1 MPKEKALE
9 GVVIEPKCKNCLFQE
24 SSTKCKIHVWVEI
37 SDDYSCDAFQ
47 VK

>member
-1 MPKEKALE
+1 MPKVQDEK
-9 GVVIEPKCKNCLFQE
+9 VVDPKCKNCLFQE
-24 SSTKCKIHVWVEI
+24 SATKCKIHVWVEI

>member
-1 MPKEKALE
+1 MPKAQDEK
-9 GVVIEPKCKNCLFQE
+9 VVDPKCKNCSFQE
-24 SSTKCKIHVWVEI
+24 SATKCKIHAWVEI